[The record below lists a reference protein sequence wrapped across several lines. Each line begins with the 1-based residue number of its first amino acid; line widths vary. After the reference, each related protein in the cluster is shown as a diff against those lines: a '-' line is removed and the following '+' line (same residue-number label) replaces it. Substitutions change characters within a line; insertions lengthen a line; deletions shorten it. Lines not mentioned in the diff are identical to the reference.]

1 MHRKT
6 ISWSIERIQQTHW
19 DLLWPHPSQQQYIQY
34 SSTFHTQIK
43 TASNLLIVMKKV
55 LLHADTVPFQVENN
69 FKRVELP
76 LTAVLP
82 SLIRNILVT
91 LTPQILPTPPVHIL
105 GTTLFHFGSWRFF
118 IMILLSYP
126 FSNMLSSFSTTKSG
140 YTFLR
145 LEKLFWNNSHTIRQP
160 NSSMAARSFLNYV
173 P

>member
-1 MHRKT
+1 MQRKT

-19 DLLWPHPSQQQYIQY
+19 DLLWPHPSQQQHIQY
-34 SSTFHTQIK
+34 SSTFQTQIK

-55 LLHADTVPFQVENN
+55 LLHADTVPFEVENN
-69 FKRVELP
+69 FKRVELPSAPVP

-118 IMILLSYP
+118 IMSWYFISYP
-126 FSNMLSSFSTTKSG
+126 FSNMLSTSFSTTKSG
-140 YTFLR
+140 YTFPASQKGIMR
-145 LEKLFWNNSHTIRQP
+145 
-160 NSSMAARSFLNYV
+160 
-173 P
+173 